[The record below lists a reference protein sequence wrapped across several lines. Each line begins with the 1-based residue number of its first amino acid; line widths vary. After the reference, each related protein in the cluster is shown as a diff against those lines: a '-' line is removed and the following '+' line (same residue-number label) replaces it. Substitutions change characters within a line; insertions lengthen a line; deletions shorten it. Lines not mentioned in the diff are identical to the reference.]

1 LFNESLERRNTHS
14 MKWDLME
21 KIFGVSQENGISM
34 WVADS
39 DFRAPECVMKAMRDL
54 AEFGVYGYYTDTREY
69 DAAIGWWMRT
79 RHGWDVAPHE
89 IFTASGL
96 VNAVGLCLHAFSKP
110 GDGVVLFTPVYHA
123 FARVINGAGRQVVEC
138 PLVQVDGRY
147 EMDFA
152 AYDAKMTGNEKI
164 MILCSPHNPGGR
176 VWSAEELRAVVD
188 FAKRHDLLLISDEVH
203 HDLVYPG
210 HKHIPMPVL
219 APEFRDR
226 LVILTAASKTF
237 NVAGLSVGNVII
249 QDEALRVKFSATMT
263 GLGMQVSSF
272 GMLGATAAYSPE
284 GAAWADAQ
292 VIHLDENRRL
302 FDSIINTIPGVRS
315 MALESTYLAW
325 VDFSGTG
332 MSMDEIKLRVHKDA
346 QIAASHGDTF
356 GAGGEAFLRFNI
368 ATRRSLIEE
377 AGARLQ
383 KAFADLQ

>member
-1 LFNESLERRNTHS
+1 
-14 MKWDLME
+14 
-21 KIFGVSQENGISM
+21 
-34 WVADS
+34 
-39 DFRAPECVMKAMRDL
+39 
-54 AEFGVYGYYTDTREY
+54 
-69 DAAIGWWMRT
+69 
-79 RHGWDVAPHE
+79 
-89 IFTASGL
+89 
-96 VNAVGLCLHAFSKP
+96 
-110 GDGVVLFTPVYHA
+110 
-123 FARVINGAGRQVVEC
+123 
-138 PLVQVDGRY
+138 
-147 EMDFA
+147 
-152 AYDAKMTGNEKI
+152 
-164 MILCSPHNPGGR
+164 
-176 VWSAEELRAVVD
+176 
-188 FAKRHDLLLISDEVH
+188 
-203 HDLVYPG
+203 
-210 HKHIPMPVL
+210 
-219 APEFRDR
+219 
-226 LVILTAASKTF
+226 
-237 NVAGLSVGNVII
+237 VII